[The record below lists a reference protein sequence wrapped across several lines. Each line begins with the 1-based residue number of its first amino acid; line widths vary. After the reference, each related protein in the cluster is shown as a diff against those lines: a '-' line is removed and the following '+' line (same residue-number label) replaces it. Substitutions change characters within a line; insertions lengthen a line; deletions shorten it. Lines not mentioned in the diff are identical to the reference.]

1 MKPLLLL
8 LALLAQLPP
17 FQPIPAPNLSGLEP
31 EVATQLRDARALL
44 DALLAGEGTTPAD
57 LGEMAGELGRNYHA
71 YGFEEPAAAA
81 YANAARLAPGDLRW
95 PYYLGLL
102 QQSAGKTAEAEAS
115 YRRVLAMRSDFAPAL
130 IHLGEVLL
138 SANRPDEAEA
148 ILKQALADPGSSAAA
163 RAALGEIALSRR
175 RFREAADHLEAAMAA
190 APDADRLHH
199 PLGLA
204 YRGLGEMDK
213 ARDHLAR
220 AGRVGVRPADPL
232 MDELAGLRQG
242 EMPHLLR
249 GRVAFRFGRFADA
262 AAEFRKAVEA
272 RPDSVPA
279 RINLG
284 SALAQAGDRKGA
296 AEQLRQ
302 ALKLAPD
309 NATAHFNLAL
319 LLIQEEALEEA
330 AGHLQETVRI
340 EPRDGAAHV
349 ELAQL
354 LERAGRLDTA
364 LFHYQKATGFAPQD
378 ERGWMGEA
386 NLLVRLERYREALEV
401 LETAEGNIPGSG
413 RVLHGLARLLA
424 ACPDLTLR
432 NGVRAVELALRVHSA
447 RSTATHAETV
457 ALAMA
462 ESGRC
467 EEAARWQ
474 RTAIETARREGSA
487 ERIPTLEHGL
497 ARYEQGA
504 PCRPSAN

>member
-8 LALLAQLPP
+8 LALLAQLPT
-17 FQPIPAPNLSGLEP
+17 FQPIPAPDLSGLEP
-31 EVATQLRDARALL
+31 EVAAQLRDARALL
-44 DALLAGEGTTPAD
+44 DALLAGEGTQAD
-57 LGEMAGELGRNYHA
+57 LGEAAGDLGRLYHV
-71 YGFEEPAAAA
+71 YGFGEPAAAA
-81 YANAARLAPGDLRW
+81 YANASRFAPRDFRW
-95 PYYLGLL
+95 PYFLAHL
-102 QQSAGKTAEAEAS
+102 QQPAGRTAEAEVS
-115 YRRVLAMRSDFAPAL
+115 YRRALELRPGYAPAL
-130 IHLGEVLL
+130 VHLGEVLL

-148 ILKQALADPGSSAAA
+148 ILKQALAEPGSAAAA
-163 RAALGEIALSRR
+163 RAALGEVALSRR
-175 RFREAADHLEAAMAA
+175 QFREAAEYLEAALAA

-204 YRGLGEMDK
+204 YRGLGEIDK

-232 MDELAGLRQG
+232 MDELNGLRQG
-242 EMPHLLR
+242 EMAHLLR

-296 AEQLRQ
+296 TEQLRQ

-309 NATAHFNLAL
+309 NATAHFNLAV
-319 LLIQEEALEEA
+319 LLIQEGALEEA

-340 EPRDGAAHV
+340 DPRDGAAHV

-364 LFHYQKATGFAPQD
+364 LFHYKKAAGFTPQD
-378 ERGWMGEA
+378 ERAWMGEA

-401 LETAEGNIPGSG
+401 LESAQGNIPGSG

-424 ACPDLTLR
+424 ACPDPSLR
-432 NGVRAVELALRVHSA
+432 NGARALELALRVHAA

-457 ALAMA
+457 ALALG

-474 RTAIETARREGSA
+474 RTAIEAALQEGPA
-487 ERIPTLEHGL
+487 ERISALESGL
-497 ARYEQGA
+497 LRYEQGDT
-504 PCRPSAN
+504 CRPVAVP